1 MRPSDTGMLRH
12 AAPDH
17 LRLRPAAG
25 HARHL
30 RCDGLR
36 RARAAAGLVL
46 FLAALALAACGPL
59 PRPFQPERKG
69 GNDLLVLPDRTG
81 VTVASVTGALP
92 DGAAMAKAMA
102 RALRRQNVPADVG
115 VGNQRTHWLMGAA
128 EPLPGSGD
136 GEVRRRFVWELFDS
150 EGELITRT
158 QHRVRVP
165 TAAWQAGDP
174 KALARVAAEAAPELA
189 ATIQGPTVAETDL
202 PGFPV
207 GTRLV
212 VERVVGGPPELAR
225 ALARALAERLRQR
238 DLPLADRA
246 QPGDIVVAGDLSL
259 ADPGAD
265 GRRRLELVW
274 TVRRQ
279 GRDGQL
285 GDLRQANTVA
295 QAQIA
300 QQPQRLAG
308 LIAQAAA
315 PGVLQ
320 VLEGRAR

>member
-1 MRPSDTGMLRH
+1 M
-12 AAPDH
+12 
-17 LRLRPAAG
+17 
-25 HARHL
+25 
-30 RCDGLR
+30 
-36 RARAAAGLVL
+36 RAAAGLAL
-46 FLAALALAACGPL
+46 LLAALALGACGPL

-69 GNDLLVLPDRTG
+69 GNELLVLPDRTG
-81 VTVASVTGALP
+81 VAVASVTGALP
-92 DGAAMAKAMA
+92 DGAAMAEAMA

-128 EPLPGSGD
+128 ETLPAAAD
-136 GEVRRRFVWELFDS
+136 GVVRRQFVWELYDP

-165 TAAWQAGDP
+165 KPAWQAGDP
-174 KALARVAAEAAPELA
+174 KALARVAARAAPELA
-189 ATIQGPTVAETDL
+189 AAIQGPTVAETDL

-212 VERVVGGPPELAR
+212 VDRVVGGPPKLAR
-225 ALARALAERLRQR
+225 ALARALAEQLRQR

-246 QPGDIVVAGDLSL
+246 QPGDIVLAGDLRL

-279 GRDGQL
+279 GREGEL
-285 GDLRQANTVA
+285 GNLRQANAVP
-295 QAQIA
+295 QAQVA

-308 LIAQAAA
+308 LIARAAA

-320 VLEGRAR
+320 VLEGSAP